1 MSSTTKPL
9 PERPLSP
16 FMLGPYYRFQLTS
29 VLSFIHRMTG
39 IGLSLGTVLLV
50 GWLIALAG
58 GPWTYATFAK
68 HLGAWYGQFLLLG
81 WSWSLLYHLCNG
93 VRHLFWDMGYG
104 FEIKTAY
111 RSGYAVVALS
121 LLLTAAV
128 WVLAYAR

>member
-1 MSSTTKPL
+1 MSSPVTSR
-9 PERPLSP
+9 ERPLSP

-29 VLSFIHRMTG
+29 VLSFIHRLTG
-39 IGLSLGTVLLV
+39 IGLSIGTVLLV

-58 GPWTYATFAK
+58 GPWPYDAFAK
-68 HLGAWYGQFLLLG
+68 HLGAWYGQVLLMG

-93 VRHLFWDMGYG
+93 IRHLFWDMGYG
-104 FEIKTAY
+104 FDMKIAY

-128 WVLAYAR
+128 WTLAYAR

>member
-68 HLGAWYGQFLLLG
+68 HLGAWYGQLLLLG

-121 LLLTAAV
+121 LLLTAAI
-128 WVLAYAR
+128 WTLAYVR